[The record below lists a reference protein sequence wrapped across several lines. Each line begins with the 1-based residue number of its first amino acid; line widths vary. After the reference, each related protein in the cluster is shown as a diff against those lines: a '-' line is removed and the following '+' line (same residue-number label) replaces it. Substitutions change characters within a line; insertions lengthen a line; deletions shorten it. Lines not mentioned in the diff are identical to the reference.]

1 MEGGRALTRRTG
13 LKIPIR
19 PGSEAEVLR
28 TYDRS
33 VLGLA
38 KAEPVKIPRALARAA
53 RFSFRV
59 RRGVGDTEEVD
70 SEEVD
75 SEEVDSEEVDS
86 EEVDSE
92 EVDSEEV
99 DSEEVD
105 SEEVDSAV
113 ESFGVSWLGLVDNT
127 LRIPRDLRKRRPILP
142 MGLMSRSN
150 CRYILVIGV

>member
-1 MEGGRALTRRTG
+1 MGGGRALTRRTG

-33 VLGLA
+33 ALGLA

-59 RRGVGDTEEVD
+59 RRGVGDT
-70 SEEVD
+70 
-75 SEEVDSEEVDS
+75 